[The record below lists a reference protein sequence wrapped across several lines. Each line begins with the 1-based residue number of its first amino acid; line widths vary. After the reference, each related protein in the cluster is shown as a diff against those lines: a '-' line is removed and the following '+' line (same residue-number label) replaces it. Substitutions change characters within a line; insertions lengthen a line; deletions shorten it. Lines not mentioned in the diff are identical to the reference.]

1 MRNTRA
7 GNFKASSSLIL
18 KRKNISPCPPPQSV
32 APPNSPK
39 PSSSPRQTSPT
50 SSTTKPCSPLATPSK
65 TLLSILPK
73 GSSSPPSRISIISP
87 HNANATPLWPQTLIP
102 SESGPKAPPPPT
114 PAKSTS
120 CPSSIQPLPATGSCF
135 SIAQTFTPSS
145 SVNSPIK
152 QQNSTR
158 KSSPDFI
165 ASTPSSSA
173 VSDGAS
179 AYSLAASTASSNIS
193 NATTLP
199 PTPMQTPS
207 ATSIPSSALAP
218 NLYNLPTSPRANFP
232 SSIRNQNLLIAEPS
246 TPPPTNR
253 KTGSAPFLNSS
264 QANDLGAP
272 LFANPA
278 EPGFKNRTP
287 STI

>member
-18 KRKNISPCPPPQSV
+18 RRRNISPCPRHQSA

-39 PSSSPRQTSPT
+39 LSSSPRQTSPT
-50 SSTTKPCSPLATPSK
+50 SSTTKPCSPLATPSR
-65 TLLSILPK
+65 TLPSIPPK
-73 GSSSPPSRISIISP
+73 ANSSPPSKTSIILP
-87 HNANATPLWPQTLIP
+87 PNANATALSLHTSIP
-102 SESGPKAPPPPT
+102 SESGPKANLPPT
-114 PAKSTS
+114 PAKLTS

-145 SVNSPIK
+145 SVNSPTN

-165 ASTPSSSA
+165 VSTPFSSA

-179 AYSLAASTASSNIS
+179 VCSLVASTASSNSS
-193 NATTLP
+193 NATTP
-199 PTPMQTPS
+199 PLTPMQIPS
-207 ATSIPSSALAP
+207 ATSITSSAPPP
-218 NLYNLPTSPRANFP
+218 NLFNLPTSPAQTFLSP
-232 SSIRNQNLLIAEPS
+232 IRNQKLLIAEPS
-246 TPPPTNR
+246 LPPPTSR
-253 KTGSAPFLNSS
+253 KTGSTPFLNSS